1 VARRPA
7 EMKTLIAHGHMKHWL
22 LREHKTPGLPPA
34 LTYTAA
40 TPGRSFVRNSSRVFP
55 GRRTMMLASVCAL
68 TGWVLT
74 GCSAIPETGFSFA
87 SSGEQ
92 GAGASGTS
100 STARHSQASFAK
112 GNVTL
117 VAPRGYCIDST
128 TLRQEADGGFALLPR
143 CSFLQGSSWFGR
155 NKAAVIT
162 ATIGTTNA
170 ATAPSTADLART
182 AEGAKLLYYDDKGL
196 LPLVRLQWQGHSVT
210 GSSGA
215 SADHWRGAFVLNDHL
230 VVLALYAPEGSEL
243 LGRPGADLLTEMT
256 RRSLYASRAPRSD
269 AAPGAVLPA
278 QEPAAAQQTPDP
290 TTRPK
295 SRPETQA
302 KGQRGSQLSAP
313 ATGQN
318 TAILQANSAA
328 AAPPPQKRSLRKR
341 IAAIFQ

>member
-1 VARRPA
+1 
-7 EMKTLIAHGHMKHWL
+7 
-22 LREHKTPGLPPA
+22 
-34 LTYTAA
+34 
-40 TPGRSFVRNSSRVFP
+40 
-55 GRRTMMLASVCAL
+55 MMLATVCAL
-68 TGWVLT
+68 TGWAVT
-74 GCSAIPETGFSFA
+74 GCSAIPEAGFSFA

-92 GAGASGTS
+92 GAGTSSTS
-100 STARHSQASFAK
+100 STATHSQASFAK

-128 TLRQEADGGFALLPR
+128 TLRQNASGGFALLPR
-143 CSFLQGSSWFGR
+143 CNFLQGSSWFGR

-162 ATIGTTNA
+162 ATIGKTNEA
-170 ATAPSTADLART
+170 AAPSTADLART

-256 RRSLYASRAPRSD
+256 RRSLHASTAPDSD
-269 AAPGAVLPA
+269 VATAAAPAA
-278 QEPAAAQQTPDP
+278 EEPAAAQQTPGA

-302 KGQRGSQLSAP
+302 KGKRDSQLSAP

-318 TAILQANSAA
+318 AAAILEGNSAA
-328 AAPPPQKRSLRKR
+328 PGPPSQKPSLRKR